1 MVTFFPK
8 KLHIF
13 SVFFLFISFS
23 LFMQTAAA
31 VEEPPQIHFVVKQL
45 KVVGDNPLSSSQTDA
60 ILSVFTGD
68 HYGLE
73 GLQAASDALE
83 KAFVDNGFSFY
94 RVTFVPQSLQEG
106 IVTFS
111 VSQFHVENVTVQG
124 NEHFSDDNI
133 LSSVPMLVAGET
145 PNTRELS
152 RSLGIANALP
162 SKKVTVKFAG
172 SENEDAVN
180 AVLDVID
187 QDPGFFFIGM
197 NNTGTD
203 ETGKF
208 RLTGGYQYSNLFDL
222 DHSITLSY
230 TTSPD
235 HTKEVNQYG
244 LSYSIPLY
252 SLASTLD
259 FLYSSSDVDSG
270 VVSNQFAVSGKG
282 RVFSVRYVQTFLQFE
297 TYKHELELGFSR
309 KLFDNLISLAGTPL
323 TGGGAGQVVS
333 RPFLINYRGSV
344 TGTKSNFDFSLG
356 GSSNIEGGTNNT
368 QADYSAA
375 RAGATV
381 DWQAYTFGLGYSYYF
396 PDQWHLRLQLSG
408 QYSNDTLI
416 TGEQFGLGGQR
427 SIRGLEERILLGDK
441 GYQGNV
447 EVWLPPLT
455 DFQIYSLLFYDFGL
469 IENNQA
475 AFGELTKE
483 TPASVG
489 FGLRWYWQDALSV
502 VFDMGFITSDVSNI
516 NVDSERAHI
525 DVFYRF

>member
-1 MVTFFPK
+1 MATFFSN
-8 KLHIF
+8 KLRIF
-13 SVFFLFISFS
+13 AAFFLFIVLSPVI
-23 LFMQTAAA
+23 QTASA

-45 KVVGDNPLSSSQTDA
+45 KVVGDNPLSASKTDE
-60 ILSVFTGD
+60 ILSLFLGD

-94 RVTFVPQSLQEG
+94 RVSFIPQSLQDG

-111 VSQFHVENVTVQG
+111 VSQFHLEKVLVEG
-124 NEHFSDDNI
+124 NEHFSDENI
-133 LSSVPMLVAGET
+133 VSNLPELQVGQT

-152 RSLGIANALP
+152 RSLSIANALP
-162 SKKVTVKFAG
+162 SKELTVKFVAA
-172 SENEDAVN
+172 ENEDAVN
-180 AVLDVID
+180 ATIDVID
-187 QDPGFFFIGM
+187 QEPGFFFIGM

-208 RLTGGYQYSNLFDL
+208 RITGGYQYSNLFDL

-244 LSYSIPLY
+244 VSYNIPLY
-252 SLASTLD
+252 SLGSTIN
-259 FLYSSSDVDSG
+259 FLYSNSDVDSG
-270 VVSNQFAVSGKG
+270 VVANQFAVSGKG
-282 RVFSVRYVQTFLQFE
+282 SVFTVSYVQKFLQFGR
-297 TYKHELELGFSR
+297 YRHELELGLGK

-323 TGGGAGQVVS
+323 TGSGAGQVAS
-333 RPFLINYRGSV
+333 RPLTIDYRGFIK
-344 TGTKSNFDFSLG
+344 GTNSNFDFSLG
-356 GSSNIEGGTNNT
+356 GSSNIEGGTNNA

-381 DWQAYTFGLGYSYYF
+381 DWQTYIFGMSYSYFF
-396 PDQWHLRLQLSG
+396 PEQWHLRLQLSG
-408 QYSNDTLI
+408 QYSDDVLI

-441 GYQGNV
+441 GFQGNV
-447 EVWLPPLT
+447 ELWLPSFS
-455 DFQIYSLLFYDFGL
+455 DYQIYSLLFYDFGR

-475 AFGELTKE
+475 AFGELSKE
-483 TPASVG
+483 IPASAG
-489 FGLRWYWQDALSV
+489 FGLRWYWKNALSV
-502 VFDMGFITSDVSNI
+502 AFDMGFITRDVNSI
-516 NVDSERAHI
+516 QVDSERAHI